1 MSLTVSQARAWDP
14 SFLDKLATGL
24 DNGNTSYE
32 SQLDKALREAEEEHS
47 RGSGKEADARLAAA
61 QKEHSMGMRIAKAID
76 AGVAS
81 LRAGATRMGDARNV
95 ALARVDDALQE
106 KFEVSDAWKVTLSAA
121 QANDK
126 NAPARR
132 DHHQS
137 LVEDGRHKLVEADE
151 AVSFDL
157 DAKFDEIKA
166 WSKDEAQGDDYEPPS
181 LQGKSPEEVSKIVHS
196 AEFQEWMKEH
206 PDAAKPILDA
216 AVDAGQLDPAGDVYK
231 PFLQGYWQREALEA
245 AGIDLSTWDP
255 SKGAQANA
263 ETIRKVYEYYGK
275 LFLDHPELQWA
286 GMANMIGPSFAGAF
300 YDLDAMQKVAQQLND
315 KMPDIPGIPQEIKDR
330 IHQLA
335 NMPAS
340 ELKFY
345 QTTLLSMQKEI
356 FMDQAAMHEAYL
368 NGGTA
373 EIDRMRAA
381 GLLDDRAQG
390 AWKQIAEG
398 TATGNQDLIASGN
411 KDLLYREQWQII
423 ADDYDTMRNHPG
435 TGGVVTWGMTMLG
448 APSIPGAHSY
458 AEIFPETFTF
468 DPWGPGSIE
477 VRTPFPDGNISYSDQ
492 RWNLIERDTLPAY
505 QNLLRDNPDLA
516 RQIIASNFNERMDN
530 QRISNQI
537 DDIVK
542 RFIDGWDVNFKR

>member
-1 MSLTVSQARAWDP
+1 MTLTVSQARSWDP

-24 DNGNTSYE
+24 DNKNTSYE
-32 SQLDKALREAEEEHS
+32 GQLDKALREAEEEHS
-47 RGSGKEADARLAAA
+47 RGSGNEADARLAAA

-81 LRAGATRMGDARNV
+81 LRSGGARLSGARNV
-95 ALARVDDALQE
+95 AIGRVDDALQE
-106 KFEVSDAWKVTLSAA
+106 KFEVSDTWKVTLSAA

-157 DAKFDEIKA
+157 DAKFDEVKA
-166 WSKDEAQGDDYEPPS
+166 WAKDEAQGDDYEPPP
-181 LQGKSPEEVSKIVHS
+181 LQGRSREEVAQIVKS

-206 PDAAKPILDA
+206 PDAAKTILDA
-216 AVDAGQLDPAGDVYK
+216 AFDAGQLDPNDPMYK
-231 PFLQGYWQREALEA
+231 NFLQGYWQREALEA
-245 AGIDLSTWDP
+245 TGIDPSTWDP
-255 SKGAQANA
+255 SKGAEANA
-263 ETIRKVYEYYGK
+263 DTIRKVYEYYGK
-275 LFLDHPELQWA
+275 LFLEHPELQWA

-300 YDLDAMQKVAQQLND
+300 FDLDQMQQVAKQMEANLPN
-315 KMPDIPGIPQEIKDR
+315 IPGIPDEVEDR

-335 NMPAS
+335 RMPAS
-340 ELKFY
+340 ELQFY
-345 QTTLLSMQKEI
+345 QTSLLSMQKEI

-381 GLLDDRAQG
+381 GLLDRDTQN

-398 TATGNQDLIASGN
+398 TATSNRDLIAQGN
-411 KDLLYREQWQII
+411 AQLLHREQWDII
-423 ADDYDTMRNHPG
+423 ADDYDRMRNHSA

-458 AEIFPETFTF
+458 AEIFPETFKF

-477 VRTPFPDGNISYSDQ
+477 VKTPFPDGNISHADQ
-492 RWNLIERDTLPAY
+492 RWKLISQDTLPVY
-505 QNLLRDNPDLA
+505 QSLLRDNPDLA
-516 RQIIASNFNERMDN
+516 RQIIESNFNQRMDN
-530 QRISNQI
+530 QRIGNQI

-542 RFIDGWDVNFKR
+542 RFIDGWKVEVHR

>member
-24 DNGNTSYE
+24 ENGNTSYE
-32 SQLDKALREAEEEHS
+32 GQLDKALREAEEEHS

-95 ALARVDDALQE
+95 ALARVDDALHEQ
-106 KFEVSDAWKVTLSAA
+106 FEVSDAWKVSLSAA

-132 DHHQS
+132 DHHQA
-137 LVEDGRHKLVEADE
+137 LVEDGRHKLIEADE

-181 LQGKSPEEVSKIVHS
+181 LQGKSRDEVAQIVKS

-216 AVDAGQLDPAGDVYK
+216 AVDAGQLDPAGDVYR
-231 PFLQGYWQREALEA
+231 PFLREYWQREALEA

-255 SKGAQANA
+255 SKGAEANA

-300 YDLDAMQKVAQQLND
+300 YDLDAMQQAAKKIEANLPNL
-315 KMPDIPGIPQEIKDR
+315 PGIPDEIKEN
-330 IHQLA
+330 IHKLA
-335 NMPAS
+335 SLPAS
-340 ELKFY
+340 ELQFY

-381 GLLDDRAQG
+381 KLLDDDTQI
-390 AWKQIAEG
+390 AWRQIAEG
-398 TATGNQDLIASGN
+398 TATNNQQLIAAGN
-411 KDLLYREQWQII
+411 TQLLHREQWDII
-423 ADDYDTMRNHPG
+423 ADDYDRMRNHPL

-458 AEIFPETFTF
+458 AELFPKTIGLPF
-468 DPWGPGSIE
+468 GYE
-477 VRTPFPDGNISYSDQ
+477 VTTPFPDGNISNSNQ
-492 RWNLIERDTLPAY
+492 RWQLITQDTLPAY
-505 QNLLRDNPDLA
+505 QRLLQENPALA
-516 RQIIASNFNERMDN
+516 QQIIGSNFNERMES
-530 QRISNQI
+530 QRLSNQI

-542 RFIDGWDVNFKR
+542 RFIDGWDVRQK